1 LIEIDD
7 GDVIYIMMHDDIK
20 MMDVSVLSQVARL
33 LGHLSWNRVL
43 VYREAKGGHG
53 GVRDACI

>member
-1 LIEIDD
+1 
-7 GDVIYIMMHDDIK
+7 MMHDDIK

-53 GVRDACI
+53 GVRDAYI